1 MLGFCLYM
9 AGVGVFI
16 LGVLALLMLDTEAG
30 REAKRKGVIR

>member
-1 MLGFCLYM
+1 MIGFILYM

-16 LGVLALLMLDTEAG
+16 LGVLAPLMLDTEAG